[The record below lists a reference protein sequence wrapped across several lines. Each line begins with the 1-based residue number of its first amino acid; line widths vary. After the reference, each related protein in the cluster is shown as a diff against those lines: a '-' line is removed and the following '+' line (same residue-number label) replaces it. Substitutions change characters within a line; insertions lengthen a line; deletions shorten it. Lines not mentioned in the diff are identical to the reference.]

1 MPPFLEN
8 LGAGTATWIVIAFV
22 AVYCTVTFVLLRKNP
37 KFLWIPTLVI
47 LLLAT
52 LFYVQ
57 VYDYAAAKSWFP
69 KLVMA
74 LISAVDLFLFRMA
87 SAVGNLSSF
96 FYLKGGVAA
105 AGIENPQVHLILL
118 QGLYICAVWTTS
130 ILIVHFLAGR
140 LVSKAWLLFHS
151 GTKRKERTHVFF
163 GTEPQA
169 IALAKSIPS
178 GERIL
183 FVDGPSQ
190 NAVPGKV
197 SLLTLFQGVRAT
209 SSTREKLRTEVP
221 GSILLKARQDTG
233 RFSGESLFEDL
244 GLKRLARWAENGNN
258 CFYLLSDS
266 QEDNL
271 TALRKMQPA
280 KAQIYYRADREGAA
294 LKTVLASPDNLH
306 IVDSSFLAT
315 KALRADTSLH
325 PVRLVH
331 VAKNADGEPLGY
343 VDSPFHALICGFGES
358 GQGALSF
365 LYEFG
370 AFVGKDGKASPFQ
383 CLVLDADMDRLA
395 AGFKA
400 ARPAL
405 DGKRV
410 QFLQCDIASARFQEI
425 LQEQI
430 ARLNYVFISVGD
442 DARNADL
449 AVETLK
455 YAFQYRSSMDGFLIV
470 VKMDRPAEYQ
480 DMFRFFNDSYGGRDC
495 LRTIGDIGKTWTWDN
510 ISGEGYLRYAKC
522 FQAAY
527 AASAS
532 ETVSW
537 EQRMAQIRQKPG
549 SELSHRMEIHRKT
562 EQDFANFFHVRVKA
576 ALCPERL
583 WKERAADGIPVQYE
597 GKHYTGQDAQAAS
610 VMDYLARL
618 EHLRWNASHEMA
630 GYRYAEEKR
639 EDLMTHP
646 DMRPYASLDEKTRHF
661 DWIVVKTTL
670 NLLESGDRPQNRGQE
685 QQEAEDK

>member
-1 MPPFLEN
+1 MPPFIEN

-22 AVYCTVTFVLLRKNP
+22 LVYCTVTFAMLRKNP
-37 KFLWIPTLVI
+37 KLLWIPTLVI
-47 LLLAT
+47 LVLAT

-57 VYDYAAAKSWFP
+57 VYDYASAKAWFP

-96 FYLKGGVAA
+96 FYQKGGVAA
-105 AGIENPQVHLILL
+105 AGIPQVHLILL
-118 QGLYICAVWTTS
+118 QGLYICAIWTTS

-151 GTKRKERTHVFF
+151 GSKRNERTHVFF
-163 GTEPQA
+163 GTNPQA

-178 GERIL
+178 GEKIL
-183 FVDGPSQ
+183 FVDGPAQ
-190 NAVPGKV
+190 NALPGKV
-197 SLLTLFQGVRAT
+197 SILTLFQGVRST
-209 SSTREKLRTEVP
+209 SSIREKLRTEVP
-221 GSILLKARQDTG
+221 RAILLKARQNTG
-233 RFSGESLFEDL
+233 KNSGEALFEDL

-258 CFYLLSDS
+258 CFYLLSDN

-271 TALRKMQPA
+271 AALRKMQPA

-294 LKTVLASPDNLH
+294 LKTVLASPDNIH

-315 KALRADTSLH
+315 KALRADASLY
-325 PVRLVH
+325 PVRLVN
-331 VAKNADGEPLGY
+331 VAKDADGEPLGY
-343 VDSPFHALICGFGES
+343 VESPFHALVCGFGES

-370 AFVGKDGKASPFQ
+370 SFVGKDGKASPFH
-383 CLVLDADMDRLA
+383 CTVLDADMDRIA
-395 AGFKA
+395 AGFLA
-400 ARPAL
+400 SRPAL

-410 QFLQCDIASARFQEI
+410 QFLQCDTASARFQEI
-425 LQEQI
+425 LKEEI
-430 ARLNYVFISVGD
+430 GRLNYVFISVGD

-455 YAFQYRSSMDGFLIV
+455 YAFKYRSSLDGFLIV
-470 VKMDRPAEYQ
+470 VKMGRPAGYQ
-480 DMFRFFNDSYGGRDC
+480 DMFHFFNESYGGKDC
-495 LRTIGDIGKTWTWDN
+495 IRTIGDIDRTWTWDN
-510 ISGEGYLRYAKC
+510 ISGEGYLRYARL

-532 ETVSW
+532 ESVSW
-537 EQRMAQIRQKPG
+537 EERLAQIRQKPG
-549 SELSHRMEIHRKT
+549 SELSHRLEIRRKT
-562 EQDFANFFHVRVKA
+562 EQDLANYFHVRVKA
-576 ALCPERL
+576 ALCPKRL
-583 WKERAADGIPVQYE
+583 WKEGAADDIPVLYE
-597 GKHYTGQDAQAAS
+597 GKHYTGQDARAAA

-630 GYRYAEEKR
+630 GYQYADEKR

-646 DMRPYASLDEKTRHF
+646 DMRPYASLNENTRHF

-670 NLLESGDRPQNRGQE
+670 KLLEAGDRPKDGGQE
-685 QQEAEDK
+685 QQEAED

>member
-1 MPPFLEN
+1 MPPFIEN
-8 LGAGTATWIVIAFV
+8 LGVGPTTWIVIAFV
-22 AVYCTVTFVLLRKNP
+22 AAYCAATFVMLRKNP

-47 LLLAT
+47 LILAT
-52 LFYVQ
+52 LFYYQ
-57 VYDYAAAKSWFP
+57 VYDYAVAKSWFP

-74 LISAVDLFLFRMA
+74 LMSAIDLFLFRMA
-87 SAVGNLSSF
+87 SGLGNLSGF
-96 FYLKGGVAA
+96 FYLKGGVALE
-105 AGIENPQVHLILL
+105 GVGNPQIHLIIL
-118 QGLYICAVWTTS
+118 QGLYLCAVWTTC

-151 GTKRKERTHVFF
+151 GRARRGRTHVFF
-163 GTEPQA
+163 GTNPQA
-169 IALAKSIPS
+169 VALAKSIPA

-183 FVDGPSQ
+183 FVDGPSHS
-190 NAVPGKV
+190 PFPEKV
-197 SLLTLFQGVRAT
+197 SILTLFQGVRNT

-221 GSILLKARQDTG
+221 GSVFLKARQNTG
-233 RFSGESLFEDL
+233 KNAGESLFEEL
-244 GLKRLARWAENGNN
+244 GLKRLARWAENADN
-258 CFYLLSDS
+258 CFYLLSDD
-266 QEDNL
+266 QEENL
-271 TALRKMQPA
+271 ADLRKMQPA

-294 LKTVLASPDNLH
+294 LKTVLASPDNIH

-315 KALRADTSLH
+315 KALRADASLY
-325 PVRLVH
+325 PVRLVDI
-331 VAKNADGEPLGY
+331 AKDADGEPMGY
-343 VDSPFHALICGFGES
+343 VESPFHALVCGFGES

-370 AFVGKDGKASPFQ
+370 SFVGKDGKASPFQ
-383 CLVLDADMDRLA
+383 CIVLDKDMDRLA

-410 QFLQCDIASARFQEI
+410 QFLPCDTASARFQEI
-425 LQEQI
+425 LKEQI
-430 ARLNYVFISVGD
+430 GRLNYVFISVGD

-455 YAFQYRSSMDGFLIV
+455 YAFKYRSSLDGFLIV
-470 VKMDRPAEYQ
+470 VKLDRPAEYR
-480 DMFRFFNDSYGGRDC
+480 DMIRFFNDSYGGKDC
-495 LRTIGDIGKTWTWDN
+495 LRTIGDIDRTWTWDN
-510 ISGEGYLRYAKC
+510 ISGEGYLRYAQC

-527 AASAS
+527 ATTAD
-532 ETVSW
+532 EPVSW
-537 EQRMAQIRQKPG
+537 EQRNARIRQKSG
-549 SELSHRMEIHRKT
+549 SELSHRLEIRRKT

-583 WKERAADGIPVQYE
+583 WKERMADDIPVQYE
-597 GKHYTGQDAQAAS
+597 GKHYVGQDTRAAS

-630 GYRYAEEKR
+630 GYVYAEEKR

-646 DMRPYASLDEKTRHF
+646 DMRPYASLDERTRHF

-670 NLLESGDRPQNRGQE
+670 NLLESRDRPQDGGQKE
-685 QQEAEDK
+685 QQA